1 VFRAAH
7 SKLELR
13 VTNPA
18 SVKIPVPFPPVKPS
32 GVTMTA
38 LYGGTYNRTTPVTVL
53 LACSPDLVG
62 TLLRV
67 SLAKRERD
75 VVTVY
80 KSLRPKQN
88 SGSHGVPIPDGAAFD
103 ILELQTPDSAWADGV
118 LRATVYNSA
127 TSVPLVER

>member
-1 VFRAAH
+1 VI
-7 SKLELR
+7 
-13 VTNPA
+13 TPA
-18 SVKIPVPFPPVKPS
+18 SVKVPVPLPPIKPS
-32 GVTMTA
+32 GITMTA
-38 LYGGTYNRTTPVTVL
+38 LNGGVYDSKMPVHVL
-53 LACSPDLVG
+53 LACTPDLIG

-80 KSLRPKQN
+80 KSLRTAPPQA
-88 SGSHGVPIPDGAAFD
+88 SFDVPIPEGIAFD
-103 ILELQTPDSAWADGV
+103 ALELQTPDTTWADGV